1 MKDLEGIHYPTTLSR
16 IQTILPGKVWQE
28 RIKIIREDLIRV
40 KEVMEEKKE
49 LEHTL
54 MESKKKILLL
64 EREIKEKQSTKELY
78 EKRIG
83 ELQLKV

>member
-1 MKDLEGIHYPTTLSR
+1 
-16 IQTILPGKVWQE
+16 
-28 RIKIIREDLIRV
+28 
-40 KEVMEEKKE
+40 
-49 LEHTL
+49 